1 MGGIYNCYVFYDTA
15 TLTYRARVRG
25 LDLDPSMTDMIFR
38 VDIEWDVFIRMRIT
52 GGNTFYYTFSA
63 LVATGAP
70 ELSNNYLV
78 TIPNYSSACSIG
90 VYNGLPNELYIKNYR
105 ELAVREIF
113 A

>member
-1 MGGIYNCYVFYDTA
+1 M
-15 TLTYRARVRG
+15 RG